1 MAGTMTASDAE
12 RMDRHY
18 RFQRFIYDGTRTH
31 YLIGRRGLIERLH
44 PAPGQSV
51 LEIGC
56 GTAWNLVRCA
66 RRYPQA
72 RFFGIDVSNAMLK
85 SARASLD
92 RHGLSSRVNL
102 RQGDAANFD
111 SNALFGTRQFD
122 RVFFSYALSMIPAW
136 KEALDHAA
144 SHVAPGGTLHIVD
157 FGQCEDLPAAFK
169 NLLFAFL
176 RHYTVTPRADLET
189 QIATVA
195 WAKGLTWDFT
205 PLHRGYTDYAVL
217 RRAK

>member
-1 MAGTMTASDAE
+1 
-12 RMDRHY
+12 
-18 RFQRFIYDGTRTH
+18 
-31 YLIGRRGLIERLH
+31 
-44 PAPGQSV
+44 
-51 LEIGC
+51 
-56 GTAWNLVRCA
+56 
-66 RRYPQA
+66 
-72 RFFGIDVSNAMLK
+72 MLK

-111 SNALFGTRQFD
+111 SNALFGIRQFD

-176 RHYTVTPRADLET
+176 RHYTVAPRADLET